1 MRVLIQR
8 VKESSVKI
16 DEKIISKISD
26 GLLVFVAFS
35 DFDSDDDL
43 KWSIKKVINLRIF
56 NDENHKMNLSLIDL
70 KKEVLIVSQFTL
82 FAKVK
87 KGNRPSWNEASSFQ
101 NGEKLYNKFINLFK
115 KSYDLNKVQVGS
127 FGSDMKI
134 NLTNDGPVTIFFDS
148 KNKF

>member
-8 VKESSVKI
+8 VIETSVKI

-35 DFDSDDDL
+35 DFDSEDDL
-43 KWSIKKVINLRIF
+43 KWSIKKIINLRIF
-56 NDENHKMNLSLIDL
+56 NDENQKMNLSLLDL

-87 KGNRPSWNEASSFQ
+87 KRKQTLLE
-101 NGEKLYNKFINLFK
+101 
-115 KSYDLNKVQVGS
+115 
-127 FGSDMKI
+127 
-134 NLTNDGPVTIFFDS
+134 
-148 KNKF
+148 